1 MSSKIKLCSARLLR
15 NPSKGQATGWAP
27 NIKRPVIR
35 LLVFVTSRYTGKELS
50 LESLISNMSLNV
62 TEKLQNPGLEHYG
75 Q

>member
-27 NIKRPVIR
+27 KIKRPVIR
-35 LLVFVTSRYTGKELS
+35 LLVFVTSRYIGKELS

-62 TEKLQNPGLEHYG
+62 TEKL
-75 Q
+75 